1 MTFEEFCKFSYSP
14 CMITQLDGAR
24 IVRENVLFHSFF
36 FFNCESHRNHC
47 KEPLE
52 ISNVYEFETYILPP
66 IDVETEVVKFQN
78 LWMPARSARNPFR
91 AVLKKKSF

>member
-36 FFNCESHRNHC
+36 FFLIV
-47 KEPLE
+47 KA
-52 ISNVYEFETYILPP
+52 IET
-66 IDVETEVVKFQN
+66 TVKSQ
-78 LWMPARSARNPFR
+78 
-91 AVLKKKSF
+91 LKLATYMNSRHTSYLR